1 MRSIL
6 PIPATRILTPIWESS
21 DASGTL
27 AEREW
32 FSDRYT
38 VLDPYGFVFYTWGL
52 RRQLPMGEL
61 KNYTAFKDR
70 MIERPA
76 VRRVV
81 DGEQIKL

>member
-1 MRSIL
+1 
-6 PIPATRILTPIWESS
+6 
-21 DASGTL
+21 
-27 AEREW
+27 
-32 FSDRYT
+32 

-61 KNYTAFKDR
+61 KNYTAFKNR

-81 DGEQIKL
+81 DGEQTGV

>member
-1 MRSIL
+1 LAGSRNLNGGS
-6 PIPATRILTPIWESS
+6 
-21 DASGTL
+21 ASRTHQQPWHRPPL

-81 DGEQIKL
+81 DGEQIGV